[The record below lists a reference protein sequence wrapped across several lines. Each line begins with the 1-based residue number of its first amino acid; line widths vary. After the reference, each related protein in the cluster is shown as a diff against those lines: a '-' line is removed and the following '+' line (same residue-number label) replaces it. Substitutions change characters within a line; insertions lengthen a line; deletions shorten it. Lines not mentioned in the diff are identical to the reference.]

1 MLIYFSVSIKIWKEL
16 LIFNHILIA
25 KYLRVNRILYKKM
38 KQNSTT
44 YLKEFMEKFASNT
57 GLYPEIP
64 HPKRYLWTDAFAVC
78 NYLELFER
86 TNDESYID
94 LTLKLIYQVHHVL
107 GKNRTDN
114 PNLGWI
120 SGLEDEYGEKHPTIG
135 GLRIGK
141 EMKERLPTEPFND
154 PLELG

>member
-57 GLYPEIP
+57 GLEPEIP
-64 HPKRYLWTDAFAVC
+64 YQTP
-78 NYLELFER
+78 
-86 TNDESYID
+86 
-94 LTLKLIYQVHHVL
+94 IYGQMHL
-107 GKNRTDN
+107 QCAT
-114 PNLGWI
+114 
-120 SGLEDEYGEKHPTIG
+120 T
-135 GLRIGK
+135 
-141 EMKERLPTEPFND
+141 
-154 PLELG
+154 